1 MKIRAKGKLLF
12 LAIAFS
18 LICLALAF
26 YAGLR
31 VQQYQRLVDDQPE
44 VTLTPDAA
52 DISYC
57 TMDGVTLTLDLYFP
71 EDASAAPH
79 QLLVYAHGGSFTG
92 GDKRRGSGIT
102 DIPAMTGRGYAVAAV
117 NYRLMPQHPFPA
129 EIQDVK
135 CAIRFLRAHAGE
147 YNLLA
152 DQIGVW
158 GGSAGGHLAVMLGLT
173 GGDPAY
179 EQGKYLDYPSKVDAV
194 IDLYG
199 PADLTAP
206 MGWLQRWLLRR
217 AFGTDDPKSSLLIS
231 ASPVFQSP
239 EAIPPFLIIHGEED
253 SAVPVEQS
261 QALADFLRQHAA
273 DVTLVIVENANH
285 NFKPT
290 GGAISPTRAEI
301 SGQMAD
307 FFDRT
312 LLNHPTK

>member
-18 LICLALAF
+18 LVCLGLAV

-31 VQQYQRLVDDQPE
+31 VQKYQRLVDDEPE
-44 VTLTPDAA
+44 VSLTPDAA
-52 DISYC
+52 DIPYC

-71 EDASAAPH
+71 GDASAAPY

-92 GDKRRGSGIT
+92 GDKRRGSGII
-102 DIPAMTGRGYAVAAV
+102 DIPAMTERGYAVAAV

-129 EIQDVK
+129 EILDVK

-147 YNLLA
+147 YTVLA

-158 GGSAGGHLAVMLGLT
+158 GGSAGGHLAAMLGLT
-173 GGDPAY
+173 GGNPDY
-179 EQGKYLDYPSKVDAV
+179 EQGEYLVYPSSVDAV
-194 IDLYG
+194 VDLYG

-206 MGWLQRWLLRR
+206 MGWLQRWLRRR
-217 AFGTDDPKSSLLIS
+217 AFGTADPESPLLIS
-231 ASPVFQSP
+231 ASPVYQSP
-239 EAIPPFLIIHGEED
+239 EAIPPFLIIHGDED

-261 QALADFLRQHAA
+261 QALAEFLQKQNA

-312 LLNHPTK
+312 LK